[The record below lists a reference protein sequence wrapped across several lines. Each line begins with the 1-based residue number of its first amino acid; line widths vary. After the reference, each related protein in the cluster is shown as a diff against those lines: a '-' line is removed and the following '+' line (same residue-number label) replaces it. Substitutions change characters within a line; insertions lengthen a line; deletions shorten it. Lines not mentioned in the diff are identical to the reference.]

1 MASRAQI
8 ASIARRIEAL
18 GAVDGQMHLVV
29 VSPGETKE
37 QALADYERWR
47 GGPIRGQ
54 VYLVDTGVP
63 RSPDWGK
70 CQESR

>member
-18 GAVDGQMHLVV
+18 GAVDGVV

-70 CQESR
+70 WQESR